1 MSFQS
6 QNATLAKR
14 LPPRLHR
21 HRLHKFFDYAGAVLV
36 CSRIDQPAY
45 QNEGGFAAPLKLP
58 PMKGVPP
65 FKLPSSYEPAA
76 YGGVVLSL

>member
-1 MSFQS
+1 MCAIKAGSTG
-6 QNATLAKR
+6 QNVIMK
-14 LPPRLHR
+14 
-21 HRLHKFFDYAGAVLV
+21 GA
-36 CSRIDQPAY
+36 C
-45 QNEGGFAAPLKLP
+45 AAPLKHP